1 MELKLHR
8 SSLFLAPLFYTISGF
23 FWLNGGQYSV
33 TCGTFVVIGSF
44 FWVFAFDGLFG
55 LLKEKA
61 PIYAAWGK
69 AIAIYGAVCGGVAFG
84 LQGIFAEMFSIDHK
98 TMLQALAQHPVAA
111 NLIFW
116 FGGPAFPLSILVLG
130 IMLCVK
136 KAVPLWTGILLAAGG
151 LLFPVSR
158 ILRIESI
165 GHVVDVLM
173 LIPVW
178 YIAVV
183 VLRKPVG
190 RDMQCYKSSL
200 N

>member
-1 MELKLHR
+1 MELKLYR
-8 SSLFLAPLFYTISGF
+8 SSLILAPLCYTISGF

-55 LLKEKA
+55 LLKNKT
-61 PIYAAWGK
+61 PVYVAWGK

-84 LQGIFAEMFSIDHK
+84 LQGMFIEMFNISH
-98 TMLQALAQHPVAA
+98 TAMLQALAQHPVAA

-130 IMLCVK
+130 ITLCVK
-136 KAVPLWTGILLAAGG
+136 KVVPVWVGVLLAVGG

-165 GHVVDVLM
+165 GHVVDL
-173 LIPVW
+173 LILVPTW
-178 YIAVV
+178 YIAVMI
-183 VLRKPVG
+183 LRKSIN
-190 RDMQCYKSSL
+190 RDLSSYKPSL